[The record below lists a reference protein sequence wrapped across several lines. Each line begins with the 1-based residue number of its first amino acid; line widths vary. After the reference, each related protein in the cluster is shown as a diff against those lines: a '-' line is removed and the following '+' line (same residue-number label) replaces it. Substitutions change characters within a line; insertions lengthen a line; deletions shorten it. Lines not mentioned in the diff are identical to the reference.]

1 MASLKMKGDLAELK
15 VATDLI
21 ERGYK
26 IAIPYGEDSDFD
38 LIFSRGDAGLERV
51 QVKYTKSN
59 GEFILIRC
67 RSHALTNGKIK
78 RTKHYTAATID
89 WLAVYD
95 RTTDRCYYLPATEL
109 GEGRTELVL
118 RLTPP
123 KNNQRARI
131 RYAVDY
137 MDPEPSS
144 QTVLATRLMMEPAG
158 LEPATSWMQTTRSP
172 N

>member
-144 QTVLATRLMMEPAG
+144 QTVLATRLMEPAG
-158 LEPATSWMQTTRSP
+158 LEPAPSWMQTTRSP